1 MKNYDEFPNS
11 ETDIQHE
18 SGWGF
23 CEKSCYPDMDV
34 SLGGIAREKVSA

>member
-1 MKNYDEFPNS
+1 MNDYSTFPEEEIKIS
-11 ETDIQHE
+11 PE

-34 SLGGIAREKVSA
+34 SLGGIAREKV